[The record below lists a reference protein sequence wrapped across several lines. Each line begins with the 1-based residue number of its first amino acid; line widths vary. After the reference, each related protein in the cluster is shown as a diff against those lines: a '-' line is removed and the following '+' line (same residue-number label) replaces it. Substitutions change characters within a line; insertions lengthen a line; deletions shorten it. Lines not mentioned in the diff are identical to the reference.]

1 MKNIYVVSNRNN
13 GIDFNYT
20 NKKDAISF
28 AKRLHQ
34 IGCTVWVSKVDAKS
48 HKSEM
53 VTVFE

>member
-34 IGCTVWVSKVDAKS
+34 IGCRVWVSKVDAKS

-53 VTVFE
+53 VTVF